1 MRRMLRKSVGTRRRQ
16 FSPDIQIV
24 IEDSVTVY
32 NINCMV
38 RIYVNDIDYFSGI
51 DCA

>member
-1 MRRMLRKSVGTRRRQ
+1 MLRRSIGMRHRQ
-16 FSPDIQIV
+16 FYPDIQVV
-24 IEDSVTVY
+24 IKDPVTVY

-38 RIYVNDIDYFSGI
+38 RIYVNDIDYFAGI